1 MPGTSDNHASGIFVV
16 KKDYQDFLDV
26 IFVFN
31 KTDALSINIGSIQ
44 ESGVRSQCQP
54 EFRRQK
60 KKVNYI
66 ITIRLL
72 FICNKE

>member
-44 ESGVRSQCQP
+44 ESGVRSQNS
-54 EFRRQK
+54 EFRIQK
-60 KKVNYI
+60 TEEEGQLYYYNSFTFY
-66 ITIRLL
+66 LQ
-72 FICNKE
+72 

>member
-44 ESGVRSQCQP
+44 ESGVRSQEP

>member
-44 ESGVRSQCQP
+44 ESGVRSQNS